1 MKKGITIFL
10 LIAATFSAK
19 AQTKEETI
27 SWLKEKLTTSL
38 NIYLNNSQSI
48 EIISITECE
57 LVIRHNMNF
66 IVEGKVFIQYKI
78 PTSSIIIGYRIKN
91 KFETIEYVD
100 TWHHEDGKSST
111 ISDSI
116 YLANTEEKIY
126 ERLQKAFDHLATFC
140 PKKKETF

>member
-1 MKKGITIFL
+1 MKKLITICL
-10 LIAATFSAK
+10 LIAATCSVK

-27 SWLKEKLTTSL
+27 SWLKEKLTTCL
-38 NIYLNNSQSI
+38 KVPYPSQSI

-111 ISDSI
+111 ISDAI